1 MSKISRK
8 TSLKNYIMGFQY
20 EALFYL
26 VFSLISRFFMFA
38 NLDFKNLSIETDME
52 AKQIKVFF
60 SKSEEEI

>member
-1 MSKISRK
+1 
-8 TSLKNYIMGFQY
+8 
-20 EALFYL
+20 
-26 VFSLISRFFMFA
+26 MFA